1 MLVKKIT
8 MKNVTENDYQL
19 AELVKKFTN
28 SESHYQLAEFVKYFT
43 INDNDSHYPT
53 LWKIEQWKNVTDN
66 ENQYRS
72 LWIFEQWKVFNW

>member
-53 LWKIEQWKNVTDN
+53 L
-66 ENQYRS
+66 
-72 LWIFEQWKVFNW
+72 